1 MTMDIEEGLVTF
13 LNQPN
18 ANFAHGWAVASDG
31 ICATSVLSAV
41 LLRTESR
48 AICFT
53 ASRTFVFGG
62 DDGTGEA
69 KDVATEIW
77 ETIVQHWRCKLV
89 FLAMFRPAAGLCAS
103 HCQFTIF
110 DMVSAN
116 MLDWSPV

>member
-69 KDVATEIW
+69 KDVAT
-77 ETIVQHWRCKLV
+77 
-89 FLAMFRPAAGLCAS
+89 GLW
-103 HCQFTIF
+103 
-110 DMVSAN
+110 DMSLYN
-116 MLDWSPV
+116 TRGESWSSWQCFNQLQGCVHPVADSR